1 MYPVT
6 GPRRPRP
13 ETQPIAARAIKTR
26 FVTLYG
32 SEMEDATVAFIE
44 RLLSGSSLLPKVVD
58 ASKLTAA
65 EAVKAVASD
74 LDRKGHLLLCVHG
87 VTAGIAG
94 LENYAPANE
103 HFSTVSDVCR
113 STIPTDTLIQMVVDE
128 LGIKPSRIDAG
139 RSSLPFIYLFSCHSR
154 AVSQQIDPDDELW
167 RRAHLLILSSSHQTN
182 LLSYGQAISGAIA
195 YVDHCQRTLQEV
207 DPLKL
212 FFFAGFSRGDC
223 ITLMGGRLSAP
234 LVWHA
239 PKSEKD
245 QCRLDTVSGSAED
258 LQRFHEAVSTLSATE
273 WRLLPKPLL
282 SEVLC
287 NRITHD
293 DAEGLRR
300 LLQAHPELRDAP
312 ARFDARPL
320 LFAAEMLAEDCVA
333 ELLAAGADPNTRDAD
348 GKTALMECVRYETWA
363 EGCMDVLLRYGADP
377 NLQDD
382 AGKTALILA
391 CRERHDKAMQRLLQH
406 GAQVNIQEVQGFSPI
421 TYAAKQGDVKALS
434 LLLAHGADADLP
446 CTTGATP
453 IMVACEKG
461 HAEAVRILLDASADL
476 DRQGHEGETAL
487 MWACQEAHSAIVRLL
502 LEAGA
507 KTDLQDHQG
516 WTALMHAARAND
528 TASLNLLLTHG
539 ARLDLLTAD
548 GFGCLA
554 LVASDKRLDAL
565 KCLLDAGAG
574 RSAGLNQALVDS
586 ALERRHLH
594 AAALLQH
601 ALDQGQRPIPAGQ
614 SPRQLPESISTPSG
628 GNSPQTPARRR

>member
-13 ETQPIAARAIKTR
+13 ETQPIAARAIRTR

-44 RLLSGSSLLPKVVD
+44 RLLSGSSLLPRVVD

-74 LDRKGHLLLCVHG
+74 LDKRGHLLLCVHG
-87 VTAGIAG
+87 VTASIAG
-94 LENYAPANE
+94 LENYAPPNE
-103 HFSTVSDVCR
+103 HFSTVSDACR
-113 STIPTDTLIQMVVDE
+113 STIPTDELIQMVVDE
-128 LGIKPSRIDAG
+128 LGIKPSRIDSG
-139 RSSLPFIYLFSCHSR
+139 RGSLPFIYLFSCHSR
-154 AVSQQIDPDDELW
+154 AVSQQISPDDELW
-167 RRAHLLILSSSHQTN
+167 RRAHLLIFSSNHQTN
-182 LLSYGQAISGAIA
+182 LLSYGQALSGAIG
-195 YVDHCQRTLQEV
+195 YVDHCQRSLQLV

-212 FFFAGFSRGDC
+212 LFFAGFSRGDC
-223 ITLMGGRLSAP
+223 ITLMGGRLRAP

-239 PKSEKD
+239 PKSDKD
-245 QCRLDTVSGSAED
+245 QCRVDNVSGNPED
-258 LQRFHEAVSTLSATE
+258 LRRFHEAIGTLSATE
-273 WRLLPKPLL
+273 WRLLPAPSM

-293 DAEGLRR
+293 DGDGLRR

-333 ELLAAGADPNTRDAD
+333 ELLAAGADPNTQDAD
-348 GKTALMECVRYETWA
+348 GKTALMECVRYESCA
-363 EGCMDVLLRYGADP
+363 EACIDVLLRHGADP
-377 NLQDD
+377 NLQDR

-391 CRERHDKAMQRLLQH
+391 CRECHGGAIRQLLAH
-406 GAQVNIQEVQGFSPI
+406 GAQVNMQEIQGFSPLM
-421 TYAAKQGDVKALS
+421 YAAKQGDVNTLS

-446 CTTGATP
+446 CATGATP

-461 HAEAVRILLDASADL
+461 HTAVVQVLLDAQADT

-487 MWACQEAHSAIVRLL
+487 MWACQEGFADIVQCLL
-502 LEAGA
+502 DAGA
-507 KTDLQDHQG
+507 KPDLQDHQG
-516 WTALMHAARAND
+516 WTALMHAARAD
-528 TASLNLLLTHG
+528 HSDALRVLLAHG

-554 LVASDKRLDAL
+554 LVASDKRLASL
-565 KCLLDAGAG
+565 TCLLDAGAG
-574 RSAGLNQALVDS
+574 QSAGLNQALVES
-586 ALERRHLH
+586 ATERRHLQ
-594 AAALLQH
+594 AAALLQR
-601 ALDQGQRPIPAGQ
+601 ALDQARRPVPAGP
-614 SPRQLPESISTPSG
+614 SPRHPPENISTPSG